1 MKKKEIATV
10 GTYVPKKEIK
20 LLLGDTEGPS
30 GWTTVD
36 RNGGNIRIHLNQ
48 DTKLDMFENNSVSC
62 IYSSHMIEHM
72 EIESVQNIF
81 NECYRI
87 LKPGG
92 IIRTCCPN
100 ASQFIQEYKNNPDT
114 FGTHYEYGVGSGR
127 TYKQEVEMWTNIL
140 AMSPEAKN
148 ECLLPH
154 NLLCAEFVCYCD
166 RPQYGHTFDKEQF
179 DIMINKP
186 EEEFLEWVTSH
197 YQKGRPAGHMTAFTP
212 DKVKSLYIEAGFK
225 SENTFEME
233 YRKSN
238 ILDIDAIDLELR
250 KTISLYVEGIK

>member
-1 MKKKEIATV
+1 MS
-10 GTYVPKKEIK
+10 KKEIK

-48 DTKLDMFENNSVSC
+48 DTKLDMFENNSVSY

-114 FGTHYEYGVGSGR
+114 FGTHYEYSVGSGR
-127 TYKQEVEMWTNIL
+127 TYKQEIEMWTNKL

-179 DIMINKP
+179 NIMINKP

-238 ILDIDAIDLELR
+238 IPDIDTIDLELR